1 MESDLEQA
9 NRKVEKAVK
18 QSADDTVKIEEKKT
32 SSIRSE
38 SGKVVESAKSAA
50 DTVTSS
56 WKKSGEDSA
65 SFFGNLKDTL
75 TDTFTSAADSSI
87 PLVGE
92 VGNLTKGHI
101 RGAGCAIGAGQQLSV
116 LEFWR
121 LERQTILMLREPTAG
136 EHGMN
141 VRADRKI

>member
-1 MESDLEQA
+1 MADSKKGEVVYEIRADDSKVESDLEQA

-56 WKKSGEDSA
+56 WKKSERRQCQLFWKSERY
-65 SFFGNLKDTL
+65 
-75 TDTFTSAADSSI
+75 AD
-87 PLVGE
+87 
-92 VGNLTKGHI
+92 GHLYECG
-101 RGAGCAIGAGQQLSV
+101 R
-116 LEFWR
+116 
-121 LERQTILMLREPTAG
+121 TAPFL
-136 EHGMN
+136 
-141 VRADRKI
+141 